1 VPAIIVFKTKL
12 KFAGISEALFFALCM
27 SLCFCA
33 IGCKRQRT
41 GKLTLAQVHQV
52 TQELAKA
59 ASDAAPNGTLIKT
72 RRARNGIAGGGA
84 DELYIGL
91 HGNTA
96 ARDKLLQKLE
106 GVATLHRL
114 TVDGPAPNGNSSR
127 ITLRSAGIATHH
139 IEMEILR

>member
-1 VPAIIVFKTKL
+1 MPAKILFKTKFD
-12 KFAGISEALFFALCM
+12 FASIREALFFALCAV
-27 SLCFCA
+27 LCFCA
-33 IGCKRQRT
+33 IGCKRQRV

-59 ASDAAPNGTLIKT
+59 ASEAAPNGTLIKT

-91 HGNTA
+91 HGNPA
-96 ARDKLLQKLE
+96 GRDKLLEKLE
-106 GVATLHRL
+106 GGATLHRL

-127 ITLRSAGIATHH
+127 ITL
-139 IEMEILR
+139 

>member
-1 VPAIIVFKTKL
+1 VKSSGVPAKIFFKTKL
-12 KFAGISEALFFALCM
+12 YSGQLRGALFFALCVV
-27 SLCFCA
+27 LCFGA
-33 IGCKRQRT
+33 IGCRRQRA
-41 GKLTLAQVHQV
+41 GRLTLTQVHEV

-72 RRARNGIAGGGA
+72 RRARSGIAGGGA

-91 HGNTA
+91 HGNIA

-114 TVDGPAPNGNSSR
+114 TVDVATANGNS
-127 ITLRSAGIATHH
+127 
-139 IEMEILR
+139 